1 MNDKNTNESLRT
13 KTIEQHKKSACA
25 IRNTNELPSVASI
38 NEIDVENAKEWVDS
52 NEK

>member
-1 MNDKNTNESLRT
+1 MSEKNTDVSLST
-13 KTIEQHKKSACA
+13 KTTEQHKKAACA
-25 IRNTNELPSVASI
+25 IRNNYELPSVASI